1 MCRVGRKCMI
11 SLAIVEDEDSYAEQ
25 LTDMVNRYQKERN
38 TRIKVTRYTD
48 GDEIAENYP
57 GGFDMILMDIQMRFM
72 DGMTAAE
79 KIRKVDRDVLIMFIT
94 NRTDYAIRGYQVDAI
109 DYVLKPV
116 TYPAFEQKMDKA
128 MERLQ
133 RHAGFS
139 VTIATPDG
147 MMRLDISEI
156 YYIESEGHNLLYHTK
171 RGVLKMRERIQDA
184 EEKLQDHGFFRA
196 NKGCLVNLEHV
207 SGERDGCC
215 LIGDE
220 MLPVSRARR
229 NEFMQAMTDF
239 VSRM

>member
-1 MCRVGRKCMI
+1 MI

-109 DYVLKPV
+109 DYVL
-116 TYPAFEQKMDKA
+116 
-128 MERLQ
+128 
-133 RHAGFS
+133 
-139 VTIATPDG
+139 
-147 MMRLDISEI
+147 
-156 YYIESEGHNLLYHTK
+156 
-171 RGVLKMRERIQDA
+171 RI
-184 EEKLQDHGFFRA
+184 
-196 NKGCLVNLEHV
+196 
-207 SGERDGCC
+207 
-215 LIGDE
+215 
-220 MLPVSRARR
+220 
-229 NEFMQAMTDF
+229 
-239 VSRM
+239 